1 MFCYIFA
8 RTVFGAKPE
17 PRSSQ
22 SRPERI
28 WCTSDED
35 HDEANQMR
43 QSHQQNHKNILRK
56 RNSMRL
62 RNASSTIL
70 LVLILQQETS
80 ALSFYTSDE
89 FQVFA
94 ADQGITI
101 SRSNL
106 GPAFRFI
113 ARTVVPPADNLAS
126 NAHSFPSTDQEH
138 SNERANDGSISV
150 GYLEGINRSPVL
162 QLDTIRVSKPKLK
175 EARAMTNG
183 SFRGGG
189 SVFGV
194 SLLLGY
200 ASVLYGYE
208 ECRCPRAEFLAI
220 DDSELQHKRLVK
232 FYSNAG
238 FERVKYV
245 GDGLFDIP
253 DRLVWGGCGTLLRQD
268 CKVLLDRW
276 SKIFDRS
283 KERAS

>member
-1 MFCYIFA
+1 M
-8 RTVFGAKPE
+8 
-17 PRSSQ
+17 
-22 SRPERI
+22 RP
-28 WCTSDED
+28 C
-35 HDEANQMR
+35 
-43 QSHQQNHKNILRK
+43 
-56 RNSMRL
+56 
-62 RNASSTIL
+62 NASSTIL
-70 LVLILQQETS
+70 LVLILQQVAS

-94 ADQGITI
+94 AAQGIAI

-113 ARTVVPPADNLAS
+113 ARTVPAPADNLAS
-126 NAHSFPSTDQEH
+126 NDHSFPSTDKEQ

-175 EARAMTNG
+175 EARATNG